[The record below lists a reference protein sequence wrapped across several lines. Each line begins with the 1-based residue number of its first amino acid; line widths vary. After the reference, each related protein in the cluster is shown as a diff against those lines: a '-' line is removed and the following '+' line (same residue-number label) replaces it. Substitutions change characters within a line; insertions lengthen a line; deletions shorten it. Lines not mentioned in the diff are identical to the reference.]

1 MTITRI
7 NPGVRYSSVV
17 VHNHTAYLAGQVPK
31 TMAGKSVAEQTT
43 EVLGFIDAA
52 LASAG
57 TDKSRLLSVNV
68 YLSDISTFAEMNTA
82 YDKWVDKANMPARV
96 TVEAK
101 IANPL
106 ENVEISALAAV
117 D

>member
-1 MTITRI
+1 MSIRRI

-17 VHNHTAYLAGQVPK
+17 VHNGTAYLAGQVAK
-31 TMAGKSVAEQTT
+31 ATAGKSVAEQTR
-43 EVLGFIDAA
+43 EVLGLIDGA

-57 TDKSRLLSVNV
+57 LDKSKLLQVNV
-68 YLSDISTFAEMNTA
+68 YLSDISTFAEMNGV
-82 YDKWVDKANMPARV
+82 YDQWLDKANMPARI
-96 TVEAK
+96 TVEAR

-106 ENVEISALAAV
+106 EKVEISALAAA